1 MMDLLICLIE
11 RKKMKIILINIILI
25 IFMVF
30 LYKYLKKKTNTYF
43 SPLLLFNWI
52 WITVIVNSALI
63 STKKF
68 SMTTNIFVILI
79 FISGNLFFLMFSKRN
94 NNDDLYKQI
103 HKYYSTNKSK
113 MKKMIIFCLLFRIMQ
128 IFYDIY
134 VVNRLGASINMLFG
148 NVEWLRFAYL
158 NYSNNIGIVFA
169 LITNI
174 LNYFAELGLIISAFL
189 CFCEKKYFYLLIN
202 IILSFFH
209 AIFTLSKMAFFID
222 LIFVIGIF
230 FIFSNIIKINRK
242 EKRVIV
248 LVIVFII
255 LSLIVTGTQRGYQ
268 NQDSSI
274 EGIDNVIV
282 AKTVSYFV
290 TPCLAFKSL
299 MDQEIDYSYGSK
311 TFSPIYKFIG
321 FSYETFGDIDVGFD
335 DSTVYTLPGMF
346 FADFGYIGCILLLF
360 FYSFVVSKTYN
371 KVFQKFSLFNLC
383 MYLIFN
389 MTLLLSFFTWMGR
402 MTFYW
407 IFPIF
412 VFYVEKMIM
421 IKNGG

>member
-1 MMDLLICLIE
+1 
-11 RKKMKIILINIILI
+11 MKIILINIILI

-242 EKRVIV
+242 EKRLIV

-274 EGIDNVIV
+274 EGI
-282 AKTVSYFV
+282 
-290 TPCLAFKSL
+290 
-299 MDQEIDYSYGSK
+299 
-311 TFSPIYKFIG
+311 
-321 FSYETFGDIDVGFD
+321 
-335 DSTVYTLPGMF
+335 
-346 FADFGYIGCILLLF
+346 
-360 FYSFVVSKTYN
+360 
-371 KVFQKFSLFNLC
+371 
-383 MYLIFN
+383 
-389 MTLLLSFFTWMGR
+389 
-402 MTFYW
+402 
-407 IFPIF
+407 
-412 VFYVEKMIM
+412 
-421 IKNGG
+421 